1 MKRPGIILMATVLA
15 GCVALFLTHVGA
27 QAPAAPRTTGKV
39 AVCDVVTVFK
49 NYQRAKDL
57 SAEFTKKREKIIE
70 EDKKRI
76 EEIKLLEQV
85 LDALTPDSKQYEAN
99 LAKHEQ
105 LVISRDAWFQGKT
118 AAAVRWHRTLTQ
130 QMYEE
135 ILEMVAAVAKEGGFD
150 LVLHKEDVELT
161 SQTTPELLNKIAQR
175 KVLYVNDAIDL
186 TSVVLDR
193 MNRQYELKKK

>member
-39 AVCDVVTVFK
+39 AVCDVVTVFN

-57 SAEFTKKREKIIE
+57 SAEFTKKREKIAE
-70 EDKKRI
+70 EDKKRV
-76 EEIKLLEQV
+76 EEIKRLEQV
-85 LDALTPDSKQYEAN
+85 LDDLTPDSKQYEAN
-99 LAKHEQ
+99 LVKYEQ
-105 LVISRDAWFQGKT
+105 LLIGREAWRRGKE
-118 AAAVRWHRTLTQ
+118 AAAIRWHRTLTE

-135 ILEMVAAVAKEGGFD
+135 ILEMVAAAAKQGGFD
-150 LVLHKEDVELT
+150 LILHKETVELA
-161 SQTTPELLNKIAQR
+161 SQTTAELLNKIAQR

-186 TSVVLDR
+186 TSMVLGR
-193 MNRQYELKKK
+193 MNRQYKLKKK